1 MMSVE
6 ENHTDQP
13 PAFEELYEVEVIDGE
28 IVEHATSLEQTASGE
43 RSLTWTSPQV
53 LTTAAIA
60 ATGFVAGAAT
70 LALLRRY
77 GQARLE
83 RAAADE
89 LPPSR
94 RVRTYVVHVR
104 TLPQYPE

>member
-60 ATGFVAGAAT
+60 ATGFVAAQQ
-70 LALLRRY
+70 RQR

-83 RAAADE
+83 RAAVDE